1 MASRKK
7 QGSSHHCRLKET
19 REIYLLV
26 AAVFFIDLEL
36 PILPRLLPSGNSFQN
51 RELQQKIDD
60 QVGAGGDCQAE

>member
-7 QGSSHHCRLKET
+7 QGSSHHRRLKET

-36 PILPRLLPSGNSFQN
+36 PILPRLPGGNSFQN